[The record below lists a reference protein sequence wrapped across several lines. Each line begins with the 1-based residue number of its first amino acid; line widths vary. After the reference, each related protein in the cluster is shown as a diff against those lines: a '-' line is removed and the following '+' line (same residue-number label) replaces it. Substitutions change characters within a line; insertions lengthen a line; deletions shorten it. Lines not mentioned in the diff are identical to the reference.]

1 MALPH
6 AISDD
11 PTPAADPAAE
21 PSLQA
26 ASSAHAA
33 DTPSPLESSP
43 LPLESAPLPSE
54 SQDPRVRR
62 TRQLLQ
68 QALADLLHTRDFD
81 KLSVHEITT
90 AAGLNRATFY
100 AHYPDK
106 FALLECMVAG
116 RFHTLLD
123 ERGIAFNGAC
133 TGAIQGIVLGVCDF
147 LAQTL
152 SQLAGT
158 PCAAAANQMPP
169 HMESAIIAVVRG
181 MLLDGIRNHPPAGP
195 IPPAATPEL
204 LASTASWAIYGA
216 AREWVRTPDRG
227 PSEEVAA
234 TIQRLVI
241 PILHP
246 QSA

>member
-1 MALPH
+1 MATPS
-6 AISDD
+6 AISED
-11 PTPAADPAAE
+11 PIAGADPALDPTLPAD
-21 PSLQA
+21 PSHPA
-26 ASSAHAA
+26 DVASS
-33 DTPSPLESSP
+33 PV
-43 LPLESAPLPSE
+43 ESASCE
-54 SQDPRVRR
+54 HQDPRVRR

-81 KLSVHEITT
+81 KLSIHEITD

-116 RFHTLLD
+116 RFHALLD
-123 ERGIAFNGAC
+123 ERGVVFNGTC
-133 TGAIQGIVLGVCDF
+133 TNALQGIVLGVCDF

-158 PCAAAANQMPP
+158 PCAAANQMPP

-181 MLLDGIRNHPPAGP
+181 MLLDGIRNHPPASP
-195 IPPAATPEL
+195 TPPAASPEL
-204 LASTASWAIYGA
+204 LASAASWAIYGA
-216 AREWVRTPDRG
+216 AREWVRTPDRI
-227 PSEEVAA
+227 PSEEIAA
-234 TIQRLVI
+234 TIQRLIV

-246 QSA
+246 PSA